1 LGIIFLK
8 PDKSLYMEQLLNL
21 RHLLQHEVADLDSA
35 EDQIIDA
42 LPNMTEMATSP
53 ELKKALNEH
62 LKITRE
68 QKKRLERIQQLLN
81 RDNREE
87 AEKGKSFLER
97 IFGGGTKCKGME
109 GLISEGK
116 KMMSEDMDPQVR
128 DAAIIASCQKI
139 EHYEISG
146 YGTARA
152 YANQLNLV
160 EVERLLQTT
169 LNEEYKADDLLTVLA
184 LKRVNADA
192 ENSESAQGPSQ
203 GKGRDRSRSNGKPA
217 AETNSKAQPQSKS
230 KAPKSKSSN
239 GQAKRGTASNKT
251 GGSKTSARTA
261 TKGKTQKSKQAKGR
275 TQK

>member
-1 LGIIFLK
+1 MLK
-8 PDKSLYMEQLLNL
+8 RGFMGQMLNL
-21 RHLLQHEVADLDSA
+21 RHLLQHEVEDLNSA
-35 EDQIIDA
+35 EDQIIEA
-42 LPNMTEMATSP
+42 LPQMIEMSTSP

-62 LKITRE
+62 LKVTRE
-68 QKKRLERIQQLLN
+68 QKKRLEKVQQALTRGAN
-81 RDNREE
+81 QENGT
-87 AEKGKSFLER
+87 GKSFFER

-109 GLISEGK
+109 GLIKEGQ

-184 LKRVNADA
+184 LQKVNADA
-192 ENSESAQGPSQ
+192 GADNKSKKKSSTTKKETA
-203 GKGRDRSRSNGKPA
+203 KKPA
-217 AETNSKAQPQSKS
+217 AKKKAAK
-230 KAPKSKSSN
+230 KAAPKKTKSRS
-239 GQAKRGTASNKT
+239 
-251 GGSKTSARTA
+251 
-261 TKGKTQKSKQAKGR
+261 
-275 TQK
+275 

>member
-1 LGIIFLK
+1 MI
-8 PDKSLYMEQLLNL
+8 
-21 RHLLQHEVADLDSA
+21 
-35 EDQIIDA
+35 
-42 LPNMTEMATSP
+42 EMSTSP

-62 LKITRE
+62 LKVTRE
-68 QKKRLERIQQLLN
+68 QKKRLEKVQQALTRGAN
-81 RDNREE
+81 QENGT
-87 AEKGKSFLER
+87 GKSFFER

-109 GLISEGK
+109 GLIKEGQ

-184 LKRVNADA
+184 LQKVNADA
-192 ENSESAQGPSQ
+192 GADNKSKKKSSTTKKETA
-203 GKGRDRSRSNGKPA
+203 KKPA
-217 AETNSKAQPQSKS
+217 AKKKAAK
-230 KAPKSKSSN
+230 KAAPKKTKSRS
-239 GQAKRGTASNKT
+239 
-251 GGSKTSARTA
+251 
-261 TKGKTQKSKQAKGR
+261 
-275 TQK
+275 